1 MRRHRDNFFNRMMN
15 GYMRRVAEQALRRD
29 LAFNA
34 ADTAVLLVG
43 CQNDLFSPDGRGHD
57 LTAGPETAAAVVS
70 TLARLLATAHER
82 GWSVAHAPQAGLAAP
97 AGDKPLPLVP
107 ILSRMRERGLFEA
120 GSWGA
125 DFHERLAPAAGDDV
139 RPPFAGL
146 SAFAG
151 TGLAGCLRAA
161 GAARV
166 VVVGALA
173 DAQVDSTARD
183 AVENGF
189 QTIIIADGCLASSEA
204 NWQRAVEVNLP
215 RLVHAVL
222 SGTAFDALCRSAKQ
236 KSG

>member
-1 MRRHRDNFFNRMMN
+1 MRRHRDNIFNRVMN
-15 GYMRRVAEQALRRD
+15 GYMRRAAERALRCD

-34 ADTAVLLVG
+34 ADTAVLLVA
-43 CQNDLFSPDGRGHD
+43 CQNDLFTPDGRGYD
-57 LTAGPETAAAVVS
+57 LTAGPEAAASVVL
-70 TLARLLATAHER
+70 TLARLLDTARGR
-82 GWSVAHAPQAGLAAP
+82 GWDVVYAPQAGLADLV
-97 AGDKPLPLVP
+97 GDKPLPLVP

-125 DFHERLAPAAGDDV
+125 KIHERLAPAAGDDV
-139 RPPFAGL
+139 RPPYAGL

-151 TGLAGCLRAA
+151 TGLAGHLRAA
-161 GAARV
+161 GVARV

-173 DAQVDSTARD
+173 DVQVDSTARD

-204 NWQRAVEVNLP
+204 NWRRAIEVNLP

-222 SGTAFDALCRSAKQ
+222 SGTTFDALCRSA
-236 KSG
+236 